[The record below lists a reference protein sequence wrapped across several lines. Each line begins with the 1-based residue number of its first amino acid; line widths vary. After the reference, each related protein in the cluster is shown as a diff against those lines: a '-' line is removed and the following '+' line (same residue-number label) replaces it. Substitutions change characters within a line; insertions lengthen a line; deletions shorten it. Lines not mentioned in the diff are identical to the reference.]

1 MFGRS
6 SRTPAAPDPVVTE
19 EVRPG
24 AKGRPT
30 PKRSQAQAAKRQ
42 PLVPDDRK
50 AASKRAREERRA
62 QQAKVMEAYETE
74 DQRFL
79 PLKDRGEVRRYV
91 RDLVDRRRNV
101 GQYFLPVAF
110 AVLFLAVVPNE
121 TAILVSAVGMY
132 TMLGILVLDCVLLAR
147 TVKKAVAERF
157 GEAAAEERGLR
168 WYAVMRATQMRRM
181 RRPVVKVK
189 HGQAP
194 RP

>member
-1 MFGRS
+1 MLRRGS
-6 SRTPAAPDPVVTE
+6 SAVSSSPVVEPVETLT
-19 EVRPG
+19 G
-24 AKGRPT
+24 KGRAT
-30 PKRSQAQAAKRQ
+30 PKRSQAQAARRQ

-50 AASKRAREERRA
+50 AATRKAREERRA
-62 QQAKVMEAYETE
+62 GQARAAEAYSTE

-79 PLKDRGEVRRYV
+79 PLRDRGPVRRYI

-110 AVLFLAVVPNE
+110 LVLFLAVVPNQ
-121 TAILVSAVGMY
+121 TATLVSAVAMY
-132 TMLGILVLDCVLLAR
+132 TMLGVLVLDCFLLSR

-157 GEAAAEERGLR
+157 GDVAAQERGLG

-181 RRPVVKVK
+181 RRPVAKVK
-189 HGQAP
+189 HGEAP

>member
-1 MFGRS
+1 MLRRGS
-6 SRTPAAPDPVVTE
+6 SAVSPAPVETPAEPL
-19 EVRPG
+19 G
-24 AKGRPT
+24 GKGRAT
-30 PKRSQAQAAKRQ
+30 PRRSQAQAARRK
-42 PLVPDDRK
+42 PLVPEDRK
-50 AASKRAREERRA
+50 AAARRARDDRRA
-62 QQAKVMEAYETE
+62 QQALTMEAYSSE

-79 PLKDRGEVRRYV
+79 PLRDRGPVRRYV

-110 AVLFLAVVPNE
+110 AVLFLAVVPDR
-121 TAILVSAVGMY
+121 TATLVSAVAMY
-132 TMLGILVLDCVLLAR
+132 TMLGVLVLDCTLLSR

-157 GEAAAEERGLR
+157 GEAASQERGLG

-181 RRPVVKVK
+181 RRPVAKVK